1 MNRTRHLCE
10 SAKSIRF
17 RRDVVA
23 AAAMLAASAL
33 AAPTSAQGQS
43 GKSGQEQA
51 YAPGRILVMPRAGM
65 PEHALERILKDN
77 GVGKARRVGNSELR
91 VVDLPPGLEKQGVE
105 RLSRHPHIEFAE
117 VDELVAPAAPANDP
131 YYGSAWHL
139 PKVGAPFAW
148 DASTGTGVT
157 IAILDTGVDASHPD
171 LASRMVPGWNFYDNN
186 SNTSDVHGHG
196 TGVAGAAAATLNNA
210 TGVASIAGNARIMPV
225 RIADANAWATW
236 STVAQGLTWAADKG
250 ARVANISYNG
260 VAGSSSVRSAAQYM
274 QSKGGVVVVAAGN
287 NNKDEGISPTTVLI
301 PVSATD
307 SADQKASFSSWGN
320 FVAMSAPGVD
330 IWTTVRGGSYQR
342 WKGTSLASPI
352 AAGTLALIMARN
364 SALTGVQAQQILF
377 DTAVDLG
384 AAGRDPVFG
393 HGRVDAAAAVA
404 AALQVAKVDATAP
417 TVAIPAPVANST
429 VSGLVPVSVTAS
441 DNVGVT
447 RVDLQV
453 NGKTVASDTSS
464 PFGFSWDSAQVA
476 NGMANL
482 VALAYDAAGN
492 SAASTAVAVNVA
504 NTVAAAADSTPPT
517 VVIGNPRNGSIVS
530 GTVKI
535 TASASDNMGTTGITQ
550 ELYIGGV
557 RVATATGGQLS
568 YSWNTR
574 RVSKGTYSIQAV
586 ARDAAGNASTS
597 SVQVSR

>member
-1 MNRTRHLCE
+1 MNRTRRHT
-10 SAKSIRF
+10 RPVTF
-17 RRDVVA
+17 NWYRRNVVA
-23 AAAMLAASAL
+23 AAAALAASTL
-33 AAPTSAQGQS
+33 VAPAWAQGQS

-51 YAPGRILVMPRAGM
+51 FAPGRILVMPRAGM

-77 GVGKARRVGNSELR
+77 GAGKSRRVGNSDLR
-91 VVDLPPGLEKQGVE
+91 IVDLPPGLEKKSVE
-105 RLSRHPHIEFAE
+105 WLSRHPHIEFAE
-117 VDELVAPAAPANDP
+117 VDELVAPAAPSNDP

-139 PKVGAPFAW
+139 PKVGAPTAW

-157 IAILDTGVDASHPD
+157 IAILDTGVDAAHPD
-171 LASRMVPGWNFYDNN
+171 LASRIVPGWNFYDNN

-196 TGVAGAAAATLNNA
+196 TGVAGAAAATLNNG

-260 VAGSSSVRSAAQYM
+260 VAGSAAVRSAAQYM
-274 QSKGGVVVVAAGN
+274 QNKGGVVVVAAGN

-342 WKGTSLASPI
+342 WKGTSLASPV
-352 AAGTLALIMARN
+352 AAGTVALIMARN
-364 SALTGVQAQQILF
+364 PALTGLQAQQVLF
-377 DTAVDLG
+377 DTATDLG

-393 HGRVDAAAAVA
+393 HGRVNAAAAVA
-404 AALQVAKVDATAP
+404 AAFQVAKVDATAP

-429 VSGLVPVSVTAS
+429 VSGLVPVSITAS

-447 RVDLQV
+447 RVELRV
-453 NGKTVASDTSS
+453 NGKTVATDTTS
-464 PFGFSWDSAQVA
+464 PFGFSWDSTQVA

-482 VALAYDAAGN
+482 VAVAYDAAGN
-492 SAASTAVAVNVA
+492 SAASTTVAVNVA
-504 NTVAAAADSTPPT
+504 NTAAVAGDSTPPT
-517 VVIGNPRNGSIVS
+517 VVIGNPRNGSKVS
-530 GTVKI
+530 GSVKI
-535 TASASDNMGTTGITQ
+535 TVSASDDSGAAGIKQ
-550 ELYIGGV
+550 ELYVGGV
-557 RVATATGGQLS
+557 RVATAAGGQLT
-568 YSWNTR
+568 YTWNTR
-574 RVSKGTYSIQAV
+574 KASKGTYAIQAI
-586 ARDAAGNASTS
+586 ARDAAGNASS
-597 SVQVSR
+597 SAVQVSL